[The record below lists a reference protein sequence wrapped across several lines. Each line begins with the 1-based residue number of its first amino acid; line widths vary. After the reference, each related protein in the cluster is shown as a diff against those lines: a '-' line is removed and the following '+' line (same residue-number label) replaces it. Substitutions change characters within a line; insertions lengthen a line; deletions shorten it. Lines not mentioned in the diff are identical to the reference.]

1 MGIVYELRR
10 YRLKPGGYAA
20 LSELFDRAFVSPQ
33 IELGMEL
40 PGEFADLDDP
50 DTFVWLRSFPDMAV
64 RRDALSAFYTG
75 PVWRAHG
82 DAANGAMVNS
92 DNVLLLK
99 RTDSDLPLTRDVVRA
114 MASGGMVVV
123 TTCSLAPGGAEG
135 FAAEFEAA
143 ARPVLERAGMKIAAC
158 FVTEC
163 SPNSFPRLPIR
174 EGETVF
180 VWLSV
185 FASDEA
191 YTAHRDA
198 LAVDPDWRDRVFPAL
213 NRLVWRPMETA
224 RLRLLPSA
232 H

>member
-64 RRDALSAFYTG
+64 RRDTLSAFYTG

-82 DAANGAMVNS
+82 DAANATMVNS

-99 RTDSDLPLTRDVVRA
+99 RTDSDLPLTRDAVRA
-114 MASGGMVVV
+114 MASEGMAVMM
-123 TTCSLAPGGAEG
+123 TCSLAPGGAEG

-158 FVTEC
+158 FVTEN

-174 EGETVF
+174 EGETGCQSSPRMKLTQPIATL
-180 VWLSV
+180 W
-185 FASDEA
+185 
-191 YTAHRDA
+191 
-198 LAVDPDWRDRVFPAL
+198 
-213 NRLVWRPMETA
+213 
-224 RLRLLPSA
+224 PSIRIGGTMSFQR
-232 H
+232 